1 MSKMMRTTN
10 ASVRSDPIKK
20 SFEVRVPER
29 SKRFQHVGSKL
40 DTGATARSVRY
51 LSNNE
56 ILKRRDE
63 TFRRIS
69 RDDLAELFEEYEKV
83 DDERLDTLGLGMDG
97 GCGPVIAS
105 YEEEDVVDY
114 ERPYLVLDV
123 RDPQAF
129 AACHVLQA
137 RSMPQRLLMQD
148 RAQKDVYRFRNKEGR
163 LIVLYDDD
171 ERMASAAAHQLV
183 HRGFDNVYV
192 LTRGIVGFHTAFPH
206 YVEGDPD
213 SLPLPPES
221 PKKKH
226 SSGYGRSASS
236 RGRVV
241 RRSGA
246 STYGPSR
253 RADPGSP
260 DDRLSRMSELSVA
273 DSIISR
279 ATTRKSRY

>member
-1 MSKMMRTTN
+1 MSKMMRTSTS
-10 ASVRSDPIKK
+10 SVRSDPIKK
-20 SFEVRVPER
+20 GFEVRVPER
-29 SKRFQHVGSKL
+29 RRFQHVGSKL

-51 LSNNE
+51 LTNSQV
-56 ILKRRDE
+56 LRRRDE

-83 DDERLDTLGLGMDG
+83 DDERLDTLGLGLDG

-105 YEEEDVVDY
+105 YAADDNEEY

-123 RDPQAF
+123 RDPAAF
-129 AACHVLQA
+129 ARCHVLQA

-148 RAQKDVYRFRNKEGR
+148 RAQPDLYRFRNREGR

-171 ERMASAAAHQLV
+171 ERMAAAAAHQLV

-192 LTRGIVGFHTAFPH
+192 LTRGIVGFHNAYPH
-206 YVEGDPD
+206 YVEGDPGA
-213 SLPLPPES
+213 LPRPPAS
-221 PKKKH
+221 PAKKK
-226 SSGYGRSASS
+226 SSGYGRSGG

-246 STYGPSR
+246 SYGYNQ
-253 RADPGSP
+253 RADAGSP
-260 DDRLSRMSELSVA
+260 DKLSRMSELSVA
-273 DSIISR
+273 DSVISR